1 MDSGKY
7 LKPWVQLS
15 MPVANYI
22 REELKGFSG
31 VKFLEN
37 KYPIV
42 ENDKVFIINEMH
54 QNKKLRK
61 MHLETGYTQ
70 NISIMHCVL
79 YPNPNYPIPIFGADI
94 VETPNSVTAAIVDMS
109 PVFGTQKY
117 VDVYRDISY

>member
-1 MDSGKY
+1 MNSGKY

-31 VKFLEN
+31 VEFLEN

-54 QNKKLRK
+54 QTKKLRK
-61 MHLETGYTQ
+61 MHLETGYTE
-70 NISIMHCVL
+70 NISVMHL
-79 YPNPNYPIPIFGADI
+79 SLIHI
-94 VETPNSVTAAIVDMS
+94 
-109 PVFGTQKY
+109 
-117 VDVYRDISY
+117 